1 MVRNSLQFHF
11 EIMIII
17 IIVIITISLISFN
30 FFERH
35 VIYLAFFLKSENRIY
50 PIHSVQGM
58 CFIRHQNLHGRRN
71 YIFSFLFFF

>member
-1 MVRNSLQFHF
+1 MVRNSLQYHF
-11 EIMIII
+11 EIMIMI

-50 PIHSVQGM
+50 PIQDRKSVV
-58 CFIRHQNLHGRRN
+58 
-71 YIFSFLFFF
+71 